1 MNDYLPWLAVALM
14 VGLVVLLLRPRS
26 PPTDTHQRKF

>member
-26 PPTDTHQRKF
+26 PPIES